1 MERKS
6 WTFTGTLDGD
16 TNFLKQYLA
25 ASERYRWKQL
35 LMNQRLFSRLC
46 SELTLQRKRNDR
58 PSSQPTN
65 TPLNRLNVTYLGMHE
80 DDPATHM
87 PTCPHALPAKWSLFR
102 TLCCNASGDGNDL
115 TLFTCSLCTHTLCTY
130 LGTIHMLC
138 THILGLIYFCTSRH

>member
-1 MERKS
+1 MIWNQCQLMLSLLATLSKSHFPRPPQTARLDTAFEAGKGGRK
-6 WTFTGTLDGD
+6 
-16 TNFLKQYLA
+16 YLA

-87 PTCPHALPAKWSLFR
+87 PTCPHALPAK
-102 TLCCNASGDGNDL
+102 
-115 TLFTCSLCTHTLCTY
+115 
-130 LGTIHMLC
+130 
-138 THILGLIYFCTSRH
+138 